1 MKGNKQMTT
10 PKPIVP
16 PTPAD
21 DTPLSIAKPG
31 EFSLDKFRAT
41 QPSTVAGVAT
51 LLTALPH
58 FRIPHAKDFVR
69 LHPDEDNYW
78 SPVYC
83 FVNVPIKGQ
92 THGTL
97 HLIVESLV
105 LRHLSGGS
113 IEKFRLVLA
122 SKPHDVF
129 FLAEVPDPDRNPDN
143 SWNIS
148 HLEGCLSA
156 KKKWTRL
163 ISRRDEGVD
172 NYDIKTAD
180 EDAFP
185 EPNWPQ
191 QSLGQ
196 LIETT
201 FKGRM
206 IVDDNDPGLYRLI
219 GKRQSLA

>member
-1 MKGNKQMTT
+1 MTS
-10 PKPIVP
+10 PKPTTTIVP
-16 PTPAD
+16 PPTD
-21 DTPLSIAKPG
+21 DTPLTIAKPG

-41 QPSTVAGVAT
+41 QPANVAGVAK

-58 FRIPHAKDFVR
+58 FRIPQAKDFVR

-92 THGTL
+92 AHGTL
-97 HLIVESLV
+97 HLIAEALA
-105 LRHLSGGS
+105 LQYMSGGG

-129 FLAEVPDPDRNPDN
+129 FLAEVPDPAQNPDN
-143 SWNIS
+143 IWNIT
-148 HLEGCLSA
+148 HLAGAAQA
-156 KKKWTRL
+156 KQLWTRL
-163 ISRRDEGVD
+163 ISRRPEGAEGYDVTSVD
-172 NYDIKTAD
+172 PDKV
-180 EDAFP
+180 AFA

-191 QSLGQ
+191 QSLSN

-206 IVDDNDPGLYRLI
+206 IMQDNDPGLLRLR
-219 GKRQSLA
+219 GLRQSLT